1 MTLRKGNPTRFASK
15 AILYLLVA
23 VYVGLLGI
31 VVSMAGCA
39 TLPDDRPMFVTV
51 KTYCIGGYAHSYSYN
66 YGYRQVLDKRGD
78 GVPCA

>member
-1 MTLRKGNPTRFASK
+1 MQLRKGSPYRHLSK
-15 AILYLLVA
+15 AVLYMLVA

-31 VVSMAGCA
+31 VVSMAGCS
-39 TLPDDRPMFVTV
+39 TLPDDKPMFVMS

-66 YGYRQVLDKRGD
+66 YGYRQVLDKNGE